1 MPSFRAL
8 GDMSTTF
15 MLSRQTYALKSEVQQ
30 ASQEL
35 GSGQRADLSA
45 ALRGDFRALASIE
58 RGLQLAQAERI
69 TIAEAQG
76 VTGAAQLALGVVQDQ
91 TSRIAGVLLAVPD
104 APTLP
109 TLERAGAEAR
119 QALDALVGALNLPYA
134 DRAVF
139 AGDATDG
146 RALAAAET
154 MLADLELAIAG
165 ATTAADVANA
175 VEAWFDTPGTGF
187 DTIGYL
193 GSDTGLAPFRLGG
206 GERADFSARA
216 DDPALRETMKGFAM
230 AALLEGNAFTG
241 TITERLELS
250 RTAAVKLLNA
260 QDRVTDLQATIGNA
274 EASIARAEVRSGT
287 ERAAL
292 EIARGGLIGADPFEA
307 ATRLET
313 AQTQLETLFALT
325 ARVSRMTLVDFL
337 R

>member
-1 MPSFRAL
+1 MGKLEGKVAAITGGTRSIGRAMADAFL
-8 GDMSTTF
+8 AEGASVVVNG
-15 MLSRQTYALKSEVQQ
+15 RSE
-30 ASQEL
+30 EK
-35 GSGQRADLSA
+35 GQRCLD
-45 ALRGDFRALASIE
+45 E
-58 RGLQLAQAERI
+58 MN
-69 TIAEAQG
+69 
-76 VTGAAQLALGVVQDQ
+76 
-91 TSRIAGVLLAVPD
+91 AG
-104 APTLP
+104 
-109 TLERAGAEAR
+109 
-119 QALDALVGALNLPYA
+119 
-134 DRAVF
+134 DRAAFF